1 MPKCLTMSSSATSS
15 RRFFS
20 LSFPSFSF
28 FAWLTF
34 FHVQGSRPKN
44 NQTAARKLAK
54 DLEAEEETPKQIAVP
69 GRIVLAAVENLPLRP
84 SDKRKLTQGSPSF
97 MQASAKAAKVSPPQA
112 GGRRKTEEKYR
123 SIADDCLDFMTSD
136 SLVDVPKFKQIIT
149 DYLAAQD
156 GDNGKYGQL
165 VLDGSMIGLFQRFVK
180 LQTFVIESLN
190 TKYSLSIKSL
200 TPYGVT
206 RTSEAW
212 AALGPEVSEML
223 STDLDSYM
231 KIADDTFFSIGNLL
245 IDPVSVLFFLSV
257 HIVDAYK
264 SRHSDKK
271 PFLMHACKGVA
282 QVNPPPLFLFFV
294 YPCLMFLLL
303 SPRT

>member
-1 MPKCLTMSSSATSS
+1 M
-15 RRFFS
+15 
-20 LSFPSFSF
+20 
-28 FAWLTF
+28 
-34 FHVQGSRPKN
+34 QGSRPKN

-54 DLEAEEETPKQIAVP
+54 DLEAEEETPKHVVMP
-69 GRIVLAAVENLPLRP
+69 GRIVLASVENLPLRP
-84 SDKRKLTQGSPSF
+84 SEKRKLTQASPSF
-97 MQASAKAAKVSPPQA
+97 MQASAKAAKVSPLSQA
-112 GGRRKTEEKYR
+112 KSGRRKTEEKYR
-123 SIADDCLDFMTSD
+123 SVADDCLDFMTSD

-149 DYLAAQD
+149 NYLAAQD

-190 TKYSLSIKSL
+190 RKYSLSIKSL

-212 AALGPEVSEML
+212 AALGPEISENL
-223 STDLDSYM
+223 STLLDSYM

-245 IDPVSVLFFLSV
+245 VDPISILFFLSV

-271 PFLMHACKGVA
+271 PFLMHACKGLA
-282 QVNPPPLFLFFV
+282 QVTCLCVLPLVL
-294 YPCLMFLLL
+294 LRLTSFLLI
-303 SPRT
+303 SPRRT